1 MYSIIDFANHFG
13 LKQFYISQT
22 SCKREITIIEVD
34 RPGLEMSGFFDHH
47 CKDRLVL
54 IGNKEM
60 AYLNTLSYDE
70 AYNAFLTI
78 CSKETPGIIICQG
91 HDCPDVI
98 YDACRKMD
106 CPVFGTDEKTS
117 VFEAETL
124 VHLSEVL
131 APQTSLHGNFMEV
144 FGEGVLLLGPS
155 GIGKSEICL
164 DLIKKGHILVSDDK
178 VNIKN
183 VRGKLIG
190 KAPDVIFGM
199 MEVRG
204 IGFIDVS
211 RVFGIN
217 SLARTSRI
225 KYCIKLVPFDPLNQ
239 PNRRGVD
246 VEYMTILDKQIPLIT
261 VPVSPA
267 RSMSEIVEVAVTNL
281 KLKEYGFDSSY
292 EFEKRL
298 EEYRSRKD

>member
-13 LKQFYISQT
+13 LRQFYISEE
-22 SCKREITIIEVD
+22 SCKREISISEVD

-47 CKDRLVL
+47 CKDRIVI

-60 AYLNTLSYDE
+60 AYLNTLSYEKAYE
-70 AYNAFLTI
+70 AFIKI
-78 CSKETPGIIICQG
+78 CSKETPGIVLCQDY
-91 HDCPDVI
+91 DCPEVI
-98 YDACRKMD
+98 LNACKATD
-106 CPVFGTDEKTS
+106 CPLFGTSQKTG
-117 VFEAETL
+117 VFEAQAL
-124 VHLSEVL
+124 MHLSEVL
-131 APQTSLHGNFMEV
+131 APRTSLHGNFMEV
-144 FGEGVLLLGPS
+144 FGEGVLLLGES

-178 VNIKN
+178 VLIKN

-190 KAPDVIFGM
+190 KAPEVIFGM

-217 SLARTSRI
+217 SLARSSSI
-225 KYCIKLVPFDPLNQ
+225 KYCIQLVPFDPLNQ
-239 PNRRGVD
+239 PNRAGVD
-246 VEYMTILDKQIPLIT
+246 VEYKTILGKQVPLIT